1 MIEALNSVIGFFERG
16 GLFMWPLLICSI
28 VALTT
33 IILRGFALRE
43 KQVMPLVIES
53 EIERLMPGGSPDRL
67 MRIVENDQSSLGR
80 IVRIAL
86 QHLRSPRSENVEAV
100 QTRARHEMVLLEK
113 GLIVLEVIV
122 GIAPLL
128 GLIGAVSGLVHVFSH
143 LGLSSGASDTRQ
155 IALGIAEA
163 LNATV
168 FGLSIAVPT
177 LVAFSYFSKKVE
189 VMSVE
194 IETLVVEL
202 IGKCYFGRGPRGSV
216 ALGAND
222 CPNASIDLLSEL
234 DMNFAVRKRRAPSI
248 IIVSLVDILIILLI
262 FFVVSTTFKKD
273 QPEVQ
278 INLPESKTATKAPA
292 ELEHAIV
299 AVDEADAIKLDG
311 RPVDVDELEG
321 AVRNLSQ
328 TQKASLALQAD
339 RKASFG
345 TIIKVM
351 DALKLAG
358 VRNLPAFTRER

>member
-1 MIEALNSVIGFFERG
+1 MSEALNSVIGFFERG

-80 IVRIAL
+80 IARIAL

-202 IGKCYFGRGPRGSV
+202 IGKCYFGRGPEEASPSV
-216 ALGAND
+216 R
-222 CPNASIDLLSEL
+222 
-234 DMNFAVRKRRAPSI
+234 M
-248 IIVSLVDILIILLI
+248 
-262 FFVVSTTFKKD
+262 
-273 QPEVQ
+273 
-278 INLPESKTATKAPA
+278 TA
-292 ELEHAIV
+292 
-299 AVDEADAIKLDG
+299 
-311 RPVDVDELEG
+311 R
-321 AVRNLSQ
+321 
-328 TQKASLALQAD
+328 TQVLTS
-339 RKASFG
+339 
-345 TIIKVM
+345 
-351 DALKLAG
+351 
-358 VRNLPAFTRER
+358 